1 MEPVTGVL
9 SPRRASHNAASLHGP
24 PTIPP
29 LREEGQTHRLR
40 RLLLTLYRRG
50 VLLARWARL
59 GRLPLAVALHERVI
73 SRWLPEVIEFRGQR
87 LRLDPRDGC
96 GLVAAELHT
105 RELEFLLRQV
115 RPGDVVVD
123 VGANVGLYTV
133 FLAHA
138 VGPSGH
144 VYAFEPEPRNF
155 DLLCQNVALNRLSQV
170 TTVNQAVSDR
180 TGKAVLHLSKTHGA
194 LHRMHPSRLCR
205 QTLEVD
211 CVRLDDFFNDPR
223 QRVNLVKLDIE
234 GHEYHALRGMQ
245 RVLSACPQLG
255 VFMEFGAP
263 WLAEAGVAPVDVFA
277 FLDAQGF
284 GTQEVRDDGQA
295 SGFVG
300 SESAQSLRV
309 ARRITNLWC
318 VRRTGLPSTIPAP
331 ESTLSPFFW

>member
-1 MEPVTGVL
+1 MRG
-9 SPRRASHNAASLHGP
+9 LH
-24 PTIPP
+24 
-29 LREEGQTHRLR
+29 

-155 DLLCQNVALNRLSQV
+155 DLLCQNVALNRLNQV
-170 TTVNQAVSDR
+170 TTVNRAVSDR

-205 QTLEVD
+205 QTVEVD

-263 WLAEAGVAPVDVFA
+263 WLAEAGVAPAEVLA
-277 FLDAQGF
+277 FL
-284 GTQEVRDDGQA
+284 EVRGFEIQQVHDGVERAGLARPRVVESVRDGQP
-295 SGFVG
+295 
-300 SESAQSLRV
+300 
-309 ARRITNLWC
+309 ITNLWC
-318 VRRTGLPSTIPAP
+318 VRRADREGLR
-331 ESTLSPFFW
+331 ESGGNAR